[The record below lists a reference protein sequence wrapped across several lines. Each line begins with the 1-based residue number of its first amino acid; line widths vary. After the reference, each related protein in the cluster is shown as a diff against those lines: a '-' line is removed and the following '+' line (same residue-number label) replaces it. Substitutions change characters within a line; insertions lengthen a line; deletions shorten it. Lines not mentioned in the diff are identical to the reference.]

1 MHGSHG
7 NEGSP
12 VVESI
17 VNGLPGAAIY
27 LSSDGLRIKYVNE
40 ACDFLLDPLLRGV
53 DIIGRRLR
61 ECLPGGED
69 NGIFAVLR
77 EVIMTGRRAEHN
89 ELWMLDGQ
97 GDDLCADVSALPVDE
112 GTSRRN
118 VLVIVQDITG
128 RKRTEEELRRSEQML
143 KIVIDHFPGMV
154 YWKDRNSVY
163 LGVNRESAIIAGF
176 SDPSGY
182 IGRTDYDLPWASTE
196 ADAYRADDRE
206 VMESGEAKLH
216 ITERQRR
223 VDGSVAWLDTS
234 KVPLRDSQGNIIGV
248 LGTSRDITAIKKAEE
263 ALRESEE
270 RFRVMADGTPGLL
283 WVTDENGKRM
293 FANKYYRDFFQLP
306 PDHEVNEKWF
316 LAIHPDDKAEY
327 VEKMNEALIERK
339 PFSAQA
345 RVKRADGK
353 WRWLESN
360 ASPRFSP
367 TGKFLGFVGISN
379 DITERKRAEEAYRE
393 SEARLRFYIDN
404 APQAV
409 IEWDSDLRVTRWAGE
424 AESMFGYTADETIG
438 RPIMELN
445 IVHPDDVSIV
455 EGVISRLTGRND
467 SSKVIVMNRNITKD
481 GRVIYCTWYNTVL
494 KNKNGRMASVFSLI
508 ADNTA
513 RVKAEIE
520 LKRSNADLQQFAYVA
535 SHDLQEPIRMVTAYL
550 SLLDSRYRE
559 QLDSR
564 ARMYIDYAIDGGLRA
579 KDLIQDLLD
588 YSRIDTR
595 GKQFEPTAMEDVLRK
610 AVNVLLLQI
619 NEENAVITHDPLPTI
634 LADQAQMV
642 QVMQNLLSNAVKFH
656 GREPPE
662 VHVSSRD
669 VGREWQFS
677 VRDNGIGIDPR
688 YSDRLFVLFQ
698 RLHTGQEYKGT
709 GIGLAISK
717 KIIERHG
724 GRIWFESRPGQ
735 GTTFYF
741 TVPKGKVI

>member
-17 VNGLPGAAIY
+17 VNGLPGAVIY

-53 DIIGRRLR
+53 DITGRRLR

-77 EVIMTGRRAEHN
+77 EVIMTGRRAEQN
-89 ELWMLDGQ
+89 ELWMHDGQ

-154 YWKDRNSVY
+154 YWKDRNYVY

-182 IGRTDYDLPWASTE
+182 IGRTDYDMPWASTE

-216 ITERQRR
+216 IIERQRR

-283 WVTDENGKRM
+283 WVTDGNGKRM

-306 PDHEVNEKWF
+306 PGQEVNEKWF

-345 RVKRADGK
+345 RVKRADGE

-367 TGKFLGFVGISN
+367 TGKFLGFVGISY
-379 DITERKRAEEAYRE
+379 DVTERKRAEEAYRE
-393 SEARLRFYIDN
+393 SETRLRFYIDN

-455 EGVISRLTGRND
+455 EGVISSLTGRND
-467 SSKVIVMNRNITKD
+467 SSKIIVMNRNITKD

-494 KNKNGRMASVFSLI
+494 KNKNGRMASVFSMI

-513 RVKAEIE
+513 RVKAEME

-656 GREPPE
+656 GKEPPE